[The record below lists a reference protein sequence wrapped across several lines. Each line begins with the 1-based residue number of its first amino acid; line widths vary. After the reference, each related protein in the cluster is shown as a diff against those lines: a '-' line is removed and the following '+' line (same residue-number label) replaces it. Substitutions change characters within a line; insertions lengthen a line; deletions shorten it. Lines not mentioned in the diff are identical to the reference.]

1 MHKQGKVREERE
13 KKDREERRRG
23 RGGERVGKGFW
34 AIAIAKGGVVST
46 HLSPTVFEKCKLRRI
61 ICRIGKQ
68 QRQNITFS
76 NIYPI
81 QTLTLSVPSISP
93 RESVEGYVH
102 RGITCNG
109 CKVGPIRGIRYKC
122 ANCVDYDV
130 CEICEVRGGDACL

>member
-68 QRQNITFS
+68 QRQKQQIFKYNIQ
-76 NIYPI
+76 N
-81 QTLTLSVPSISP
+81 LTLSVPSTSP

-130 CEICEVRGGDACL
+130 CEICEVRGGDA